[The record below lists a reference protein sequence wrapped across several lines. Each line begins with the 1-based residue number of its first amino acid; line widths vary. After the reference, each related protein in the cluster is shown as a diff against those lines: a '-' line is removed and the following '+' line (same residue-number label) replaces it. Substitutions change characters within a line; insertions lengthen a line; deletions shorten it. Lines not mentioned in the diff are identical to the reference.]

1 MRIEIHLATW
11 IYNDGRETYVS
22 GIADHLTS
30 HHEVFLSF
38 VTPALGVLSGGMTKG
53 GSEQS
58 DFFPGSGGCY
68 GVCYPNV
75 VISFVIV
82 DSHLLHR
89 NS

>member
-38 VTPALGVLSGGMTKG
+38 VTPALGVLSGGTTKG
-53 GSEQS
+53 A
-58 DFFPGSGGCY
+58 
-68 GVCYPNV
+68 VNR
-75 VISFVIV
+75 VISFRGLVGAMEFVTRIW
-82 DSHLLHR
+82 
-89 NS
+89 